1 MNPLRIMATLL
12 LPLGVALAYG
22 LLHKGWLVQWFGCA
36 CQGERGFSA
45 STLSFLVHGG
55 AAVSSAVWLFRT
67 AAGMPL
73 RQRINTLAFGF
84 IFLGAAWM
92 IAWQRDCSVG

>member
-55 AAVSSAVWLFRT
+55 AAAGAGILLYRT

-73 RQRINTLAFGF
+73 RQRINTLAFGI
-84 IFLGAAWM
+84 IFLGVTWM
-92 IAWQRDCSVG
+92 WAWQRDCSAG